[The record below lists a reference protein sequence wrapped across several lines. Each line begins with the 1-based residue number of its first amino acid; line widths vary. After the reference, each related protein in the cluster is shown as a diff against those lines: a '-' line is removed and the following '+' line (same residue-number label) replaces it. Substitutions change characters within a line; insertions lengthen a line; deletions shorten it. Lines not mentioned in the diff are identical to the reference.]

1 MTGPS
6 LLRWVQHTSHQPHA
20 QYLITLIINMEL
32 LVINIRNRQQTTLT
46 GHPSQ
51 EVQSTIILIFYP
63 NWCRCLHR
71 THGAQEPVCLS
82 VGAARLVRVFCL
94 ISSRPH
100 GWQRSAGMFVLLT
113 GLPLSP
119 RPLEEEPSPGHLLLV
134 PSPAHSS

>member
-1 MTGPS
+1 MDMVCFDVPVNLS
-6 LLRWVQHTSHQPHA
+6 FYFCYSHREIFAMHISCRKTMKLQAPM
-20 QYLITLIINMEL
+20 LKEIGKRN
-32 LVINIRNRQQTTLT
+32 VRNRQQTTLT

-94 ISSRPH
+94 IS
-100 GWQRSAGMFVLLT
+100 AGLQ
-113 GLPLSP
+113 
-119 RPLEEEPSPGHLLLV
+119 
-134 PSPAHSS
+134 SPAWLATVSWDVCFADWSTLSQQE

>member
-1 MTGPS
+1 MIGRFRVTGPS

-32 LVINIRNRQQTTLT
+32 WVINIRNRQQTTLT

-94 ISSRPH
+94 IS
-100 GWQRSAGMFVLLT
+100 AGLQSPAWLATVSWDVCFADWS
-113 GLPLSP
+113 PSLSP
-119 RPLEEEPSPGHLLLV
+119 SLSLSL
-134 PSPAHSS
+134 SQQI